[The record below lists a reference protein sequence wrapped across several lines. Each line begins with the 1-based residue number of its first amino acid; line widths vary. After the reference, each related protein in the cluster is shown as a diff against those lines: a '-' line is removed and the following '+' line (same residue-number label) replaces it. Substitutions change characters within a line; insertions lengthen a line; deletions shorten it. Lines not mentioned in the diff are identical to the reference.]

1 MTKRTGLSGT
11 LGLLA
16 LLAMGAAPLTAQAT
30 LICSVADYRECN
42 ADGDCIDQAEDPA
55 DVPAFITID
64 RANEIVRAPEPRFA
78 DRTSPISTEVEQ
90 NGRLMLAGFQAG
102 RAWSI
107 TYVEETGEMSL
118 AISDPD
124 AAILV
129 FGRCLT
135 HEETGT
141 P

>member
-1 MTKRTGLSGT
+1 MEIDERTEGDVTVLKLT
-11 LGLLA
+11 QI
-16 LLAMGAAPLTAQAT
+16 AMQ
-30 LICSVADYRECN
+30 
-42 ADGDCIDQAEDPA
+42 
-55 DVPAFITID
+55 
-64 RANEIVRAPEPRFA
+64 
-78 DRTSPISTEVEQ
+78 
-90 NGRLMLAGFQAG
+90 
-102 RAWSI
+102 
-107 TYVEETGEMSL
+107 TGEMSL

>member
-1 MTKRTGLSGT
+1 MTNRTGLSGT
-11 LGLLA
+11 LGLLV
-16 LLAMGAAPLTAQAT
+16 LLTAGAAPLLGQAT
-30 LICSVADYRECN
+30 LICSISDYRECN
-42 ADGDCIDQAEDPA
+42 ADGDCIDRPEDPS
-55 DVPAFITID
+55 DVPAFLTID
-64 RANEIVRAPEPRFA
+64 RANEIIRATEPRFS
-78 DRTSPISTEVEQ
+78 DRTSPISTMVEE

-107 TYVEETGEMSL
+107 TYVEETTEMSL